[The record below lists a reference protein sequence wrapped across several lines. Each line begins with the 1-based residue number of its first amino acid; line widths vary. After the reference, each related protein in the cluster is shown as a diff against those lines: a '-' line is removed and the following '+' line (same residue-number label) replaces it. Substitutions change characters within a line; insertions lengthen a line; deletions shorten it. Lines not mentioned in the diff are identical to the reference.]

1 MRLRPHIPVRSDP
14 RLHGKLYWTP
24 AGIVMGSSNAS
35 TNGLATED
43 GLSGWA
49 EANIFSDDPELIATT
64 FAWFKLRKECSYEIR
79 ETDLLLAKRIWEDR
93 ARSAPP
99 GIRLTG
105 DLGAAV
111 RGTPDRPAWRKIKLA
126 IYSDDF
132 SAKG

>member
-79 ETDLLLAKRIWEDR
+79 ETDLLLEADMGRPSSIR
-93 ARSAPP
+93 STRYQTHGRLGRRRPRNARSA
-99 GIRLTG
+99 RLEKDQTS
-105 DLGAAV
+105 DL
-111 RGTPDRPAWRKIKLA
+111 
-126 IYSDDF
+126 
-132 SAKG
+132 